1 MSNRNRNRTT
11 ESADPKLYVSTNNEG
26 KSVVFFKDEAD
37 AEALVAGDR
46 SVYRKKLAMAGFTH
60 WASSGYGGL
69 EALDQKGSF
78 AEQVRPIY
86 MAIVDRLPDVELEL
100 RDDEGWEFEPASG
113 TAAAQS
119 TEAPF

>member
-1 MSNRNRNRTT
+1 MSNRTRNRTT
-11 ESADPKLYVSTNNEG
+11 ESDSKMYVSTKNEG
-26 KSVVFFKDEAD
+26 KSVVFFKDKAD
-37 AEALVAGDR
+37 AEALVSGDR

-60 WASSGYGGL
+60 LAGSGYGGL

-100 RDDEGWEFEPASG
+100 SEDEGWEFEADSG